1 MDCEND
7 RSEGKCRQHSVEY
20 AGGLHGT
27 VFTRDIVL
35 LCAKKHCDTLDK
47 EAAVQGITRDDT
59 NITVASV

>member
-27 VFTRDIVL
+27 GFTRDIVL

-47 EAAVQGITRDDT
+47 EAAV
-59 NITVASV
+59 